1 MHRDEAR
8 ARRRRHAFAVVDA
21 CPTTNLPT
29 HHSCPRTPLHAQA
42 SGGREEGLLQADA
55 TPRQGVLALKNVTP
69 QGDRDAELRTCP
81 PHSSPLALLRHG
93 KPHSNAE
100 HSRRGG
106 SRGLAPMHL
115 TSPSCFVG
123 VYVVVS
129 MELAVLSFVR
139 LPAPSPASA
148 STTAASAS
156 AGDLFPVWCSSTT
169 ASQLG
174 VEGDDEVGAPDARG
188 NGAASF

>member
-29 HHSCPRTPLHAQA
+29 HHSCPRTPPHAQA

-55 TPRQGVLALKNVTP
+55 TPRQEGVLALKNVTP

-100 HSRRGG
+100 HSRRG
-106 SRGLAPMHL
+106 RFAGLGADAP
-115 TSPSCFVG
+115 
-123 VYVVVS
+123 Y
-129 MELAVLSFVR
+129 LAVLLRWRVR
-139 LPAPSPASA
+139 CRVDGARSA
-148 STTAASAS
+148 LLCPPPRTFTCERFDN
-156 AGDLFPVWCSSTT
+156 GG
-169 ASQLG
+169 LG
-174 VEGDDEVGAPDARG
+174 VSGGPLPGVV
-188 NGAASF
+188 